1 MTKQKFVV
9 NGKSYEVE
17 IGDQTGSTVSVVV
30 DGETFSV
37 EVPEMVSRPVVAAKP
52 VAAAAKPVSVAAAPA
67 PRAAAPA
74 VMASGSA
81 NEVVA
86 PMPGT
91 ILDVLVKVG
100 DPVTKGQEVVSLEAM
115 KMRNAIRSTK
125 DGVVS
130 SINVTAGQKVK
141 HNELLVVID

>member
-17 IGDQTGSTVSVVV
+17 IGDQTGSMVSVVV

-37 EVPEMVSRPVVAAKP
+37 EVPEMVIQSKVAVKPVAATAKP
-52 VAAAAKPVSVAAAPA
+52 VAATPA
-67 PRAAAPA
+67 PRASAPT
-74 VMASGSA
+74 VLASGSA
-81 NEVVA
+81 NEIIA

-100 DPVTKGQEVVSLEAM
+100 DQVTKGQEVISLEAM
-115 KMRNAIRSTK
+115 KMRNAIRSSK

-130 SINVTAGQKVK
+130 SVNVTAGQKVK
-141 HNELLVVID
+141 HNEVLVTID